1 MNRRLCV
8 LRLGA
13 ALLTVP
19 TWQAWAQGSAPTGL
33 REGKDYLAL
42 RTPAPTDVP
51 AGKVEVLEFFS
62 YNCPHCAALEPSL
75 EAWSKKLPADAV
87 LRRVPV
93 PFIGDAEVKQ
103 RLYYTLEAMGKLGEL
118 HGKVFDAIHR
128 QRINLSGEKATLD
141 WLAASTSRARRRP
154 WTGSPSRA
162 WTQPSTAKS
171 PSRSRSLASCAAP
184 RSSPTPTVSKACPRS
199 ASAGATTRTERW
211 RAVWSARCRWWTR

>member
-8 LRLGA
+8 LRLGS

-141 WLAASTSRARRRP
+141 WLAKQ
-154 WTGSPSRA
+154 GVD
-162 WTQPSTAKS
+162 TAKYREIAKS
-171 PSRSRSLASCAAP
+171 FSIAGKLRRATQLTDAYRVEGVPAFGVGGRYYTDGTLAGSL
-184 RSSPTPTVSKACPRS
+184 
-199 ASAGATTRTERW
+199 ER
-211 RAVWSARCRWWTR
+211 ALQVVDALIVVARKPA